1 MSFIH
6 DTLVVFRRELRLS
19 LRNPAWVVIALV
31 QPVLYLVLFGPL
43 LTRLPAGTL
52 GGAGGAASGS
62 AGAAEAYRFFVP
74 GLLIQLG
81 LFGSTFVGFAII
93 SDWRGGV
100 IERFR
105 VTPVSRLAVMSGRV
119 LRDTLVL
126 VVQVIILVLVGV
138 AFGLRAPV
146 TAVLISLAFIVFVAV
161 GLASVSYAT
170 ALTVK
175 SEDAFAPMLNSVIV
189 PLVLLSG
196 IMLPLTLGPGWL
208 QGIARI
214 SPFRY
219 IIDAMREAF
228 DGHYANTIM
237 LEGVL
242 VAAGL
247 AVICLVLGSRVF
259 VRENA

>member
-1 MSFIH
+1 M
-6 DTLVVFRRELRLS
+6 
-19 LRNPAWVVIALV
+19 
-31 QPVLYLVLFGPL
+31 
-43 LTRLPAGTL
+43 
-52 GGAGGAASGS
+52 
-62 AGAAEAYRFFVP
+62 P

-81 LFGSTFVGFAII
+81 LFGSMFVGFAII

-126 VVQVIILVLVGV
+126 VVQAVILVLVGI

-146 TAVLISLAFIVFVAV
+146 SAVFISLGFIVLVAV

-196 IMLPLTLGPGWL
+196 IMLPMTLAPGWL
-208 QGIARI
+208 QGVARV

-228 DGHYANTIM
+228 RGPLRQHDHARGRAGGPRGGG
-237 LEGVL
+237 GVP
-242 VAAGL
+242 VARLAGL
-247 AVICLVLGSRVF
+247 RPRERLGHRSGRGST
-259 VRENA
+259 RAGRDARPSLTG

>member
-6 DTLVVFRRELRLS
+6 DTLVVFRREMRLS
-19 LRNPAWVVIALV
+19 LRNPAWVVIVLV

-43 LTRLPAGTL
+43 LTKLPAETFVGS
-52 GGAGGAASGS
+52 GGSGS
-62 AGAAEAYRFFVP
+62 AGNAEAYRFFVP

-81 LFGSTFVGFAII
+81 LFGSMFVGFAII

-126 VVQVIILVLVGV
+126 VVQAVVLVLVGIG
-138 AFGLRAPV
+138 FGLRAPV
-146 TAVLISLAFIVFVAV
+146 SAVFISLGFIVLVAV

-189 PLVLLSG
+189 PLVLL
-196 IMLPLTLGPGWL
+196 
-208 QGIARI
+208 
-214 SPFRY
+214 
-219 IIDAMREAF
+219 
-228 DGHYANTIM
+228 
-237 LEGVL
+237 
-242 VAAGL
+242 
-247 AVICLVLGSRVF
+247 
-259 VRENA
+259 

>member
-1 MSFIH
+1 MPGR
-6 DTLVVFRRELRLS
+6 V
-19 LRNPAWVVIALV
+19 
-31 QPVLYLVLFGPL
+31 G
-43 LTRLPAGTL
+43 
-52 GGAGGAASGS
+52 SGS
-62 AGAAEAYRFFVP
+62 AGNAEAYRFFVP

-81 LFGSTFVGFAII
+81 LFGSMFVGFAII

-126 VVQVIILVLVGV
+126 VVQAVILVLVGI

-146 TAVLISLAFIVFVAV
+146 SAVFISLGFIVLVAV

-196 IMLPLTLGPGWL
+196 ILLPMTLAPGWL
-208 QGIARI
+208 QG
-214 SPFRY
+214 
-219 IIDAMREAF
+219 
-228 DGHYANTIM
+228 
-237 LEGVL
+237 

-247 AVICLVLGSRVF
+247 VHEPPGLWTSRHRATRRAGRTCGSTSGACGPTWAPRSSSP
-259 VRENA
+259 RTTWTRRTRCATGCSSSTTA

>member
-1 MSFIH
+1 MSFVH

-43 LTRLPAGTL
+43 LTKLPAGTL
-52 GGAGGAASGS
+52 AGSVSPSAP
-62 AGAAEAYRFFVP
+62 AGAAAAYRFFVH

-81 LFGSTFVGFAII
+81 LFGSMFVGFAII

-126 VVQVIILVLVGV
+126 VVQAVILVLVGIG
-138 AFGLRAPV
+138 FGLRAPV
-146 TAVLISLAFIVFVAV
+146 SAVFISLGFIVLVAV

-196 IMLPLTLGPGWL
+196 ILLPMTLAPGWL
-208 QGIARI
+208 QGVARV

-228 DGHYANTIM
+228 AGHYANTIM